1 MHELRAQVEVTGKDF
16 MLRMMSCHKI
26 PERCL
31 VVAGRRMPVCA
42 RCFGSY
48 LGHAAAVVL
57 FLFGVRIH
65 WALGLALVLPMGVD
79 WGIQRWFGIMSTNA
93 RRLVTG
99 LMAGFGLGME
109 YMWGISWVVNVIIV
123 TIKGVLL

>member
-1 MHELRAQVEVTGKDF
+1 MEVTSRDF
-16 MLRMMSCHKI
+16 MLRMMSCHRI

-48 LGHAAAVVL
+48 LGHATAVIL

-65 WALGLALVLPMGVD
+65 WALGLALVVPMGID
-79 WGIQRWFGIMSTNA
+79 WGIQRWLGIISTNP

-99 LMAGFGLGME
+99 LMAGFGLGMG
-109 YMWGISWVVNVIIV
+109 YMWGISWIYRSIVVIIKK
-123 TIKGVLL
+123 IYWH

>member
-1 MHELRAQVEVTGKDF
+1 MTGRDF
-16 MLRMMSCHKI
+16 MLRMMSCHRI

-99 LMAGFGLGME
+99 LMAGFGLGMG
-109 YMWGISWVVNVIIV
+109 YMWGISWVVNVMIV
-123 TIKGVLL
+123 TIKGI

>member
-1 MHELRAQVEVTGKDF
+1 MEVTGRDF
-16 MLRMMSCHKI
+16 MLRMMSCHRI

-48 LGHAAAVVL
+48 LGHAAAVIL

-65 WALGLALVLPMGVD
+65 WALGLALVVPMGIN
-79 WGIQRWFGIMSTNA
+79 WGIQRWLGIMSTNP

-99 LMAGFGLGME
+99 LMAGFGLGMG
-109 YMWGISWVVNVIIV
+109 YMWGISWIFRSIIV
-123 TIKGVLL
+123 ILKEINWH